1 MSDEHPL
8 DDVEREPESSAD
20 ELPARSSAN
29 GVRVAPLLM
38 GVTFAV
44 IAVIA
49 LAMNPDGFDE
59 RAILLWP
66 VVVVLLIGGGFVALI
81 THIATRRSS

>member
-1 MSDEHPL
+1 MSDQHPPE
-8 DDVEREPESSAD
+8 DVGDASYSNTEGRVRERSTS
-20 ELPARSSAN
+20 

-66 VVVVLLIGGGFVALI
+66 VVIVLLIGGGFVALI
-81 THIATRRSS
+81 SHIATRRSS